1 MLKRTTYLQEPS
13 SAPAK
18 SNGTSSRMNRVQ
30 DVLGKGW
37 EIQMVSSFPLR
48 ALYST
53 DQFAERA
60 HLCEYDYRCDYE
72 NITIS
77 QLAFR
82 QQSKTDDAELI
93 NYLQN

>member
-1 MLKRTTYLQEPS
+1 M
-13 SAPAK
+13 PAK
-18 SNGTSSRMNRVQ
+18 SNSTSSRMNRVQ

-37 EIQMVSSFPLR
+37 EIQMVSSFPLS
-48 ALYST
+48 ALYLT

-60 HLCEYDYRCDYE
+60 HLCKYDYHCDYE

-77 QLAFR
+77 QLAFC